1 MAKSIEEFVKSEDPL
16 SNDAFEFLL
25 NYKEEL
31 LLVDY
36 KLTFN
41 PLDEREW
48 LEITKDIMAF
58 ANTSGGYL
66 IFGIRSGTYDKVG
79 LESNI
84 VAALTDTNNIQQKIN
99 RHVEPDIGLLRSK
112 SYITDSKEFVAI
124 FVPAS
129 IGKTHV
135 ISQDASFRF
144 PSGKEKVILRHGT
157 SYVRKSAGNHLVDS
171 RDLDD
176 IINRRID
183 QFRSSL
189 LDKIA
194 RVVEAPQKSE
204 VFIVSQDPL
213 AEPHTKFIINN
224 APDAIPIKGMSFT
237 VSPTTTEQEVAAW
250 TALAKGNQQA
260 VPPSTIT
267 WQWYEKRIAI
277 KLSQEYKIQTAKF
290 CLLTEVPAFFWLQ
303 ACQSRMIKE
312 MLSDAISRPC
322 SPEHFCNILGVSAFL
337 GKHFYE
343 IMVKQLGEYAK
354 RLGPKYQVYP
364 EAGPRSLHPCALPRQ
379 RNLTRDQ
386 LTTGEQE
393 KLEGELNQIASSV
406 REQNIQQPDRKL
418 RWRAHAID
426 CFLYAQ
432 DDQYAKPKS
441 DAHESI

>member
-1 MAKSIEEFVKSEDPL
+1 MAKSVEEFIRSEDPL
-16 SNDAFEFLL
+16 SNDAFQFLL

-31 LLVDY
+31 LFVDY
-36 KLTFN
+36 KLTFH

-84 VAALTDTNNIQQKIN
+84 VATLTDTNNIQQKIN
-99 RHVEPDIGLLRSK
+99 RHVEPAIGLLRSK
-112 SYITDSKEFVAI
+112 SYVANSKEFVAI

-129 IGKTHV
+129 IGKTHI

-144 PSGKEKVILRHGT
+144 PSGKEKVILRQGT
-157 SYVRKSAGNHLVDS
+157 LYVRKSAGNHLVDS

-176 IINRRID
+176 IVNRRIE

-204 VFIVSQDPL
+204 VFVVSEDPL
-213 AEPHTKFIINN
+213 AEPHTKFIIDN
-224 APDAIPIKGMSFT
+224 APNAIPVKGMSFT
-237 VSPTTTEQEVAAW
+237 VSPSTPEQEVAAW
-250 TALAKGNQQA
+250 RAITDQNRQA
-260 VPPSTIT
+260 VPPSTTT
-267 WQWYEKRIAI
+267 WQWYEKRKAI
-277 KLSQEYKIQTAKF
+277 KLSHEYKIQIAKF

-303 ACQSRMIKE
+303 GCQSRMIKE
-312 MLSDAISRPC
+312 MLSDAILRPC
-322 SPEHFCNILGVSAFL
+322 SPEHFCNILGVSAFF
-337 GKHFYE
+337 GKRFYE
-343 IMVKQLGEYAK
+343 TMVKQLGDYAR
-354 RLGPKYQVYP
+354 RLGPTYQVYP
-364 EAGPRSLHPCALPRQ
+364 EAGPRSLHPCVLPRQ

-386 LTTGEQE
+386 LPIEEQE
-393 KLEGELNQIASSV
+393 KLEEELNQIAASV
-406 REQNIQQPDRKL
+406 REQNINQLDRRL
-418 RWRAHAID
+418 RWRVHAID

-432 DDQYAKPKS
+432 DDQYAKSKQ
-441 DAHESI
+441 DADESI